1 MGFFS
6 AIGSFFSS
14 IGSAICS
21 VVSSIG
27 SALSSFASGV
37 GMVLTTVIE
46 KFQPIAEAIGKVAN
60 ALLSALGILR
70 PNETIEEIGERALQ
84 AREHGITID
93 KFPNFDDYVKA
104 LRDFDLDED
113 LKRMRNP
120 TERMVAGLGLG
131 SLAIEKKFN
140 LPEGS
145 MGALWLLVAA
155 KPEYF
160 TADRLGEWIQNG
172 RLAVNIYDYLQ
183 QKLSG
188 EESSRFERGLS
199 VDMTDAQKSALY
211 DALDSAQRKV
221 QEWTG
226 EARGQGNQTQ

>member
-1 MGFFS
+1 MGLFS

-14 IGSAICS
+14 IGSAVCS
-21 VVSSIG
+21 AVSSIG

-37 GMVLTTVIE
+37 GMVLTNLIE

-60 ALLSALGILR
+60 ALLSGLGILR
-70 PNETIEEIGERALQ
+70 PNETIEDIGERALQ
-84 AREHGITID
+84 ARAQGITID
-93 KFPNFDDYVKA
+93 KFPNFDDYMKA
-104 LRDFDLDED
+104 LRDIDLDED
-113 LKRMRNP
+113 LKRTRNP

-131 SLAIEKKFN
+131 SLAIEKKFD

-145 MGALWLLVAA
+145 MGALWLLPAA
-155 KPEYF
+155 NPEYF

-172 RLAVNIYDYLQ
+172 RLAVNIYDYLE

-226 EARGQGNQTQ
+226 EQGSQKP

>member
-1 MGFFS
+1 MGILS

-37 GMVLTTVIE
+37 GMVLATVIE

-60 ALLSALGILR
+60 ALLSGLGILR

-84 AREHGITID
+84 ARDQGITID
-93 KFPNFDDYVKA
+93 KFPNFDEYMKA

-113 LKRMRNP
+113 LKRTRNP
-120 TERMVAGLGLG
+120 TERLVAGLGLG
-131 SLAIEKKFN
+131 SLAIEKKFD

-145 MGALWLLVAA
+145 MGALWLLPAA
-155 KPEYF
+155 NPEYF

-172 RLAVNIYDYLQ
+172 RLAVNIYDYLER
-183 QKLSG
+183 KLSG
-188 EESSRFERGLS
+188 EESSRFERALS

-221 QEWTG
+221 QEW
-226 EARGQGNQTQ
+226 AREQGNQTP